1 MTAVLHKPRKYLV
14 LGLGMTIGFAGI
26 AAVFILRGDWGGVV
40 FLMVAVVGL
49 SITAEYLRDR
59 HILGGE
65 TLRTRGSE
73 VRFADLRNV
82 RYVPQL
88 WVRLRTPHEVVR
100 VSLRLVGIDAFAKAL
115 LAVAPE
121 GSMNLA
127 TRAALES
134 AAGGL
139 TP

>member
-1 MTAVLHKPRKYLV
+1 MTVILHKPRKYLA
-14 LGLGMTIGFAGI
+14 LGLGMTIGFAGV
-26 AAVFILRGDWGGVV
+26 AAAFILRGDWGGVV

-49 SITAEYLRDR
+49 SITAEYLRDQ

-73 VRFADLRNV
+73 IRFADLTHV
-82 RYVPQL
+82 RYIPRL

-115 LAVAPE
+115 LAAAPE
-121 GSMNLA
+121 GSMSPA
-127 TRAALES
+127 TRAALE
-134 AAGGL
+134 AAGGV
-139 TP
+139 